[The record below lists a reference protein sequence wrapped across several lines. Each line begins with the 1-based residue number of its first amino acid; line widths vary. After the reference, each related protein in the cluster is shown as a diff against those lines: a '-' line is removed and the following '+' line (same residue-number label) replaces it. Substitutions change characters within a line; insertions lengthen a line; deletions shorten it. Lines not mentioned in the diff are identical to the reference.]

1 MPGATIERPG
11 TAEPAQA
18 APPAVRPVML
28 LTLNVPFDP
37 IATAFAVESAAE
49 TGAELYVCDGVP
61 INTSNPAAAAS
72 RTFGTPET
80 QADARAVARAA
91 AQVGVKVTQLVFHH
105 PRPVSAALEVTREE
119 RIGLLVFGPDRTRMG
134 RWSFRRVARR
144 LRRQAPCLV
153 WTADRNSGDY

>member
-1 MPGATIERPG
+1 MRELTIERPG
-11 TAEPAQA
+11 TARPARA

-37 IATAFAVESAAE
+37 TATAFALESAVE

-61 INTSNPAAAAS
+61 INTSNPAASAS

-80 QADARAVARAA
+80 QADVRAVTRDAKLR
-91 AQVGVKVTQLVFHH
+91 GIEVTELVFHH
-105 PRPVSAALEVTREE
+105 PRPVSAALEVTRDE
-119 RIGLLVFGPDRTRMG
+119 RVGLLVFGPDRKRMS
-134 RWSFRRVARR
+134 RWSFKRIARR

-153 WTADRNSGDY
+153 WTGE